1 MVVVDNRLRVKARCN
16 RLSLKEKLSATYH
29 HCLVLR
35 LSKTL
40 LLLLPL
46 EVAEPTALLPEALL
60 LVAHL
65 LVVLQVAVGPHRKVV
80 LLVVVLLVVVL
91 LVVVL
96 VAVPLQ
102 VVLQE
107 AREEELLLVVL
118 HLVVPLLVGVQ
129 LQPVALPKAV
139 HLVVLLHLKWIN
151 LLNGII
157 LTLRITKKDPLQL
170 QL

>member
-91 LVVVL
+91 